1 MAHICHGFTVLA
13 KSPRIKVRVE
23 MGKIRSWF
31 NSPFLR
37 RISWHVKR
45 VGDKLDRRFF
55 TSLLVGLAVVL
66 SIAAA
71 IVWLAET
78 ERSPAD
84 FGASLYWAVTTVLGQ
99 GDASYVS
106 GPFGWA
112 VGWLLGLFGVAIVAT
127 MTGALVGFVI
137 DFLLKEG
144 QGMGASGYEDH
155 IVICGWNS
163 TARDLVTE
171 LMTDDYKAKLVL
183 LHDAE
188 RSPADDNVYFVRG
201 QPTNEADLK
210 RAGIENALSAVV
222 CPVDGS
228 KEADMTSIL
237 TVLAIES
244 LAPGVRTVVE
254 VNNPE
259 HVPHFRRAN
268 VDEVM
273 VTSRLAAHLLA
284 RSALYPGLS
293 ELVSDIVS
301 GGAGSELYRVELPD
315 DCVGKPIDDVS
326 ARLRR
331 EHGATL
337 LGVTRNG
344 KTITNP
350 PTEFVAARGDN
361 LIVVAESLGHLSPLA
376 NSTAF
381 EDAEKT
387 VDLTLEQVPVAD

>member
-1 MAHICHGFTVLA
+1 M
-13 KSPRIKVRVE
+13 
-23 MGKIRSWF
+23 MGKIRSLF
-31 NSPFLR
+31 DSPFLR
-37 RISWHVKR
+37 RVSWHVKR
-45 VGDKLDRRFF
+45 ITGKMDKRFF
-55 TSLLVGLAVVL
+55 SSLVLGLSVVL
-66 SIAAA
+66 AIAAI

-78 ERSPAD
+78 DRS
-84 FGASLYWAVTTVLGQ
+84 ASDLGQSFYWAVTTVLGQ

-127 MTGALVGFVI
+127 ITGALVGFVI

-144 QGMGASGYEDH
+144 QGMGASGYRGH

-163 TARDLVTE
+163 TARDLVSE
-171 LMTDDYKAKLVL
+171 LSTDAYKAKLVL

-188 RSPADDNVYFVRG
+188 RNPADDNVYFVRG
-201 QPTNEADLK
+201 IPSNEIDLK
-210 RAGIENALSAVV
+210 RAGIENALSAII

-228 KEADMTSIL
+228 NEADMASIL

-244 LAPGVRTVVE
+244 LAPNVRTVVE
-254 VNNPE
+254 VNNPD

-273 VTSRLAAHLLA
+273 ITSKLAAHLLA

-301 GGAGSELYRVELPD
+301 GGEGSELYRVELPD

-331 EHGATL
+331 DHGATL
-337 LGVTRNG
+337 LGVSRNG
-344 KTITNP
+344 KTTTNP
-350 PTEFVAARGDN
+350 ATDFIVERGDD
-361 LIVVAESLGHLSPLA
+361 LIVVAESLGALSPLE

-381 EDAEKT
+381 SDDEVA
-387 VDLTLEQVPVAD
+387 VNLTLQEVPVAD

>member
-1 MAHICHGFTVLA
+1 
-13 KSPRIKVRVE
+13 
-23 MGKIRSWF
+23 MGKIRLLFDSA
-31 NSPFLR
+31 FLR
-37 RISWHVKR
+37 RVSWHVRR
-45 VGDKLDRRFF
+45 VTSKMDKRFF
-55 TSLLVGLAVVL
+55 MSLTVGLFIVL
-66 SIAAA
+66 SIAAVA
-71 IVWLAET
+71 AWLGET
-78 ERSPAD
+78 ERTLGD
-84 FGASLYWAVTTVLGQ
+84 LGASFYWAVTTVLGQ

-106 GPFGWA
+106 GPVGWV

-127 MTGALVGFVI
+127 ITGALVGFVI

-144 QGMGASGYEDH
+144 QGMGAAGYQDH

-163 TARDLVTE
+163 TARDLVSE
-171 LMTDDYKAKLVL
+171 LSTDDYQAKLVL
-183 LHDAE
+183 LHDSE

-201 QPTNEADLK
+201 VPSNEADLR
-210 RAGIENALSAVV
+210 RAGIEKALSAII

-228 KEADMTSIL
+228 NEADMSSIL

-244 LAPGVRTVVE
+244 LAPQVRTVVE

-268 VDEVM
+268 VDELM
-273 VTSRLAAHLLA
+273 ITSKLAAHLLA

-293 ELVSDIVS
+293 ELVTDLVS
-301 GGAGSELYRVELPD
+301 GGDGSELYRVALPA

-337 LGVTRNG
+337 VGVNRNG

-350 PTEFVAARGDN
+350 PTDFSAIEGDN
-361 LIVVAESLGHLSPLA
+361 LIVVAESLGHLSPLRD
-376 NSTAF
+376 STAF
-381 EDAEKT
+381 SETAVS
-387 VDLTLEQVPVAD
+387 VDLTLEEAPVPD